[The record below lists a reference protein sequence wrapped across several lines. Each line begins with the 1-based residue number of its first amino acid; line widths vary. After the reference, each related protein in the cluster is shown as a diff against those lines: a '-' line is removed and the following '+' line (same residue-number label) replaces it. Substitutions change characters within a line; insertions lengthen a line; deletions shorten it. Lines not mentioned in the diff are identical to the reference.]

1 MHLFTTYQ
9 NFNIFHKCFL
19 FDLCCVMM
27 WVVLIDISL
36 LMFIGSLKRIYS
48 LILTVTLS
56 CGMLLLL
63 KRGVWIASLRSY
75 GLPIHNWWLNGQS
88 NKLEFIPCS
97 NLCLHKSKIFRYY
110 IILYNYYSYKN
121 SSQYIF
127 IYKNRISFSD
137 LSWKACVFLWHT
149 LKTLKFSWSTQL
161 CCIVRCRWK
170 IQNKNVK
177 LARSVNVYL
186 LLSLRHISA
195 IDCGFQKSWPW
206 SLVITWI

>member
-75 GLPIHNWWLNGQS
+75 GLPIHNWWLNEKS
-88 NKLEFIPCS
+88 NKLEFIPYKERLWFFNETIYVCINVRS
-97 NLCLHKSKIFRYY
+97 LDTISFFTT
-110 IILYNYYSYKN
+110 IILIIRHSIYSYIKIEFHF
-121 SSQYIF
+121 Q
-127 IYKNRISFSD
+127 IYHERRVYFFDTLWKLWNFRDQLSFV
-137 LSWKACVFLWHT
+137 A
-149 LKTLKFSWSTQL
+149 
-161 CCIVRCRWK
+161 
-170 IQNKNVK
+170 
-177 LARSVNVYL
+177 L
-186 LLSLRHISA
+186 LDADGKYRT
-195 IDCGFQKSWPW
+195 KM
-206 SLVITWI
+206 